1 MSEDL
6 NKKTG
11 KATLWSSVTEI
22 VTKLIVPIVNII
34 LARLLAPEAFGAV
47 ATITMVITFAEVFTD
62 AGFQKYIVQHNFES
76 EEELNR
82 GTDVAF
88 ITNLVISVL
97 ISALITVF
105 RHPIA
110 RFVGSPSLGDAIAV
124 SSLTIIMVAFSS
136 IQMARFKRDLDF
148 KSLFFVR
155 MGASLVPLLV
165 TVPLAFA
172 LRNFWAL
179 VIGTLATN
187 LFNAVVLTVRSRW
200 KPKLFYSFKLFKEMF
215 SFTAWTLLE
224 SILIWL
230 TVNIDIFLVG
240 NALSDY
246 YLGIYKTSMT
256 TVNSYM
262 AIISGAV
269 APVLFSALSRYQDDD
284 TKFRETYWHFFKFTA
299 IIAIP
304 MSVGVFVYR
313 DLVTDL
319 LLGAQWGEAA
329 GFIGLWGLMS
339 GITVVFSNFSSEVY
353 RAKGNPKLS
362 MLAQALHIA
371 FIVPAVIIS
380 LKFGFSALYITRS
393 LMRLQ
398 FVIVNILFMRL
409 IYKFSVL
416 TMMKNIFPSFVASLG
431 MAVAGC
437 AFISISSSMV
447 WQIFSVFLCII
458 TYFGLL
464 LCFPKTRK
472 EILELPWIQRRI
484 KRNKGGTK

>member
-11 KATLWSSVTEI
+11 KAAAWSSVTEI
-22 VTKLIVPIVNII
+22 VAKLIVPIVNII

-76 EEELNR
+76 DEALDR

-88 ITNLVISVL
+88 ITNLVVSVL
-97 ISALITVF
+97 ISVLITVF

-110 RFVGSPSLGDAIAV
+110 KFVGSPSLGDAIAV
-124 SSLTIIMVAFSS
+124 SSLVIIMVAFSS
-136 IQMARFKRDLDF
+136 IQMARFKRDFDF

-155 MGASLVPLLV
+155 IGASLIPLVV
-165 TVPLAFA
+165 TVPLAFI

-187 LFNAVVLTVRSRW
+187 LFNAIVLTIKSKW
-200 KPKLFYSFKLFKEMF
+200 KPKLYYSFKLFKEMF

-230 TVNIDIFLVG
+230 TVNVDIFIVG

-269 APVLFSALSRYQDDD
+269 APVLFSALSRYQADDA
-284 TKFRETYWHFFKFTA
+284 KFRETYWRFFKFTA

-304 MSVGVFVYR
+304 MSAGIFIYR
-313 DLVTDL
+313 DLVTKL
-319 LLGAQWGEAA
+319 LLGAQWIEAA

-371 FIVPAVIIS
+371 FIIPAVLIS
-380 LKFGFSALYITRS
+380 INYGFSVLYITRS
-393 LMRLQ
+393 LMRVQ
-398 FVIVNILFMRL
+398 FVAVNVLFMRL
-409 IYKFSVL
+409 IYKFEIS
-416 TMMKNIFPSFVASLG
+416 TMLKNLIPSLAASIG
-431 MAVAGC
+431 MSVAGYMFVSLS
-437 AFISISSSMV
+437 ASVV
-447 WQIFSVFLCII
+447 WQIFSVLVCII
-458 TYFGLL
+458 LYFGLL
-464 LCFPKTRK
+464 ICFPKTRK
-472 EILELPWIQRRI
+472 EILELPWTKRFI
-484 KRNKGGTK
+484 KRDKGGN